1 MADIIMRIIIIMN
14 IIMNLYSL
22 PVYLF
27 RIFFLIKN
35 FNCIGNVTGKIAH
48 ARTVSS
54 RPTIQE
60 AVEEAS
66 KSGANIT
73 CSSSLLLITC
83 NQ

>member
-60 AVEEAS
+60 AVEEA
-66 KSGANIT
+66 T
-73 CSSSLLLITC
+73 L
-83 NQ
+83 